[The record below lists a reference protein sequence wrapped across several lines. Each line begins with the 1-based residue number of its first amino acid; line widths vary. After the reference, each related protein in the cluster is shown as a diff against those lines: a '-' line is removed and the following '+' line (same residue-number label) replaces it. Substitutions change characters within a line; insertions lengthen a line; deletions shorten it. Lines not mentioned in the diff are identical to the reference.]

1 MSEIPDD
8 AHANT
13 TAHIDQVNKIF
24 DSIDGVETHLSDLE
38 TLIDEAAT
46 PPSVEDQLRAVDE
59 QLFEIKQQLA
69 ESWGVECFTQP
80 VTECDDADCEPGDCS
95 ARSEVV
101 AQ

>member
-1 MSEIPDD
+1 MPDD
-8 AHANT
+8 TNT
-13 TAHIDQVNKIF
+13 NSTAHIEQVNEIF

-38 TLIDEAAT
+38 TLIDEADT
-46 PPSVEDQLRAVDE
+46 PPGVEDQLRAVDE

-69 ESWGVECFTQP
+69 EAWGVECFTQP
-80 VTECDDADCEPGDCS
+80 VTECDEADCEPGTCS